1 MSPCVI
7 EALTMDSGRYPT
19 PRPALIL
26 TSCAPRDKSVL
37 LDYIDTAEHLD
48 FESGLPFSA
57 PLTPEA
63 DAKLC
68 IRRGYSQEDAGKPG
82 WASIVISEKNL

>member
-1 MSPCVI
+1 M
-7 EALTMDSGRYPT
+7 
-19 PRPALIL
+19 
-26 TSCAPRDKSVL
+26 KSAIKTKCHFTLV
-37 LDYIDTAEHLD
+37 A
-48 FESGLPFSA
+48 FSA